1 MSIKRSKLLIA
12 ILIALI
18 TVFLLI
24 QLVFQKS
31 HPLPQIPPIPTSVLV
46 KSAENLSSEDNVIG
60 SDVKSIPNQ
69 SIQKQPEETIPDLGS
84 PNLQYLPTIDDHQA
98 KISPLNGDGTNVA
111 ELPHSSQTVPRTFQI
126 LLWTDFFS
134 QKNYVRDEWRSNCDY
149 TNCRFTSNRSI
160 LENADGLIFHAR
172 DINIS
177 DLPNKRKPEQR
188 WIFLNHESP
197 AHTSFSSLSSLDGLI
212 NWTATYRLD
221 SDFKL
226 SPLFVPVPTV
236 LPKPFINNQRPG
248 IVSWLVSNC
257 HTPSNREAYVE
268 ELSKY
273 IPVDIY
279 GACGNHTCLP
289 KMSQDCYKTLAD
301 KYYFYLSFE
310 NSICSDYVTEKFFFI
325 MNYPIVPI
333 VFGGADYKKI
343 APSNSFIDALSYE
356 SPRSL
361 AEYLKHLLENP
372 DDYNSYF
379 NWKRFYT
386 QSSSHYACQICKALN
401 KEGDSKKTWDKL
413 SEWWFGNATCYR
425 WDKNK
430 LIQSELA

>member
-46 KSAENLSSEDNVIG
+46 KSAENSSSKG
-60 SDVKSIPNQ
+60 SANP
-69 SIQKQPEETIPDLGS
+69 
-84 PNLQYLPTIDDHQA
+84 QYLTTIET
-98 KISPLNGDGTNVA
+98 KISSLNGDGTNVK
-111 ELPHSSQTVPRTFQI
+111 ELPHSSQTVPRTSQI

-221 SDFKL
+221 SDFQL

-236 LPKPFINNQRPG
+236 LPKPFINHQRPG

-425 WDKNK
+425 WDKKQANSIK
-430 LIQSELA
+430 IKD